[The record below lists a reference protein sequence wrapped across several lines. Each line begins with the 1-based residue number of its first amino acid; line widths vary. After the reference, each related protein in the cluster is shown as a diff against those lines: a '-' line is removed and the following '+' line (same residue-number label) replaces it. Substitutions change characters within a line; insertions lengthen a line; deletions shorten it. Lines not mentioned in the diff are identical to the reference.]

1 MKDELVATCVGL
13 VTVSLTHLLM
23 GAAQSF
29 VLGFAGAMGGWLF
42 AKSVGYIKKRISKKD
57 TIK

>member
-1 MKDELVATCVGL
+1 
-13 VTVSLTHLLM
+13 M

-42 AKSVGYIKKRISKKD
+42 AKLVGYIKKRISKKD